1 MHRVINSTS
10 RVLLLQGPMG
20 SFFSRFAAF
29 IKAHRVSVWKVNFNG
44 GDWLFSLGQNT
55 LNYRGTL
62 EAWPAYLLQV
72 IQEKRIDRIFL
83 FGDCR
88 SYHWEAIKIA
98 RAAGIRVFVFEE
110 GYVRPYYITLE
121 ENGVNGFSSLPRDP
135 LFYLNEQATALVPK
149 PKPES
154 LSFKR
159 MAWTAM
165 AYYLAGA
172 LLRPYFWNYN
182 HHKSFSMVHKGFSWC
197 RSGVRKLL
205 YSRKDHAF
213 TQRLAS
219 DLSKHYFL
227 AVLQV
232 HNDAQVAFHS
242 HYEDVRD
249 FIREVIESFATHAP
263 AESLLVL
270 KHHPMDRG
278 ARHYG
283 RLIDSLCARYNIADR
298 IAYVHQIHLPTAL
311 DHARGVVA
319 INSTVGLSALLHK
332 APVKV
337 MGDAIYDMAGLTCQ
351 ASLEKFWVAP
361 GKVSKPL
368 FDAFHRHVIATTQI
382 NGSFHGLEPFQL
394 PARFS
399 PSRQKVSSRT
409 MQ

>member
-1 MHRVINSTS
+1 MLARYCVLISGTTIITRASLWCTRASAGVAPACESCCTAGRIMHSLNVSPVI
-10 RVLLLQGPMG
+10 
-20 SFFSRFAAF
+20 
-29 IKAHRVSVWKVNFNG
+29 
-44 GDWLFSLGQNT
+44 
-55 LNYRGTL
+55 
-62 EAWPAYLLQV
+62 
-72 IQEKRIDRIFL
+72 
-83 FGDCR
+83 CR
-88 SYHWEAIKIA
+88 NII
-98 RAAGIRVFVFEE
+98 
-110 GYVRPYYITLE
+110 
-121 ENGVNGFSSLPRDP
+121 
-135 LFYLNEQATALVPK
+135 
-149 PKPES
+149 
-154 LSFKR
+154 
-159 MAWTAM
+159 
-165 AYYLAGA
+165 
-172 LLRPYFWNYN
+172 
-182 HHKSFSMVHKGFSWC
+182 
-197 RSGVRKLL
+197 
-205 YSRKDHAF
+205 
-213 TQRLAS
+213 
-219 DLSKHYFL
+219 FL

-351 ASLEKFWVAP
+351 ASLEKKFWVAP

-382 NGSFHGLEPFQL
+382 NGSFHGLEPFFSCQ
-394 PARFS
+394 PAFS
-399 PSRQKVSSRT
+399 PSRQKKVSSRT